1 MTQKIYDKLKK
12 FYDHTVNSEQFRD
25 WHNNIRVPAWN
36 FYDGHQWTDDE
47 LAVLQERGQAPT
59 VINHIKT
66 RVDSVIGLGLQ
77 NMTKVAYTPRNFTE
91 DSLRLSEAATAVAYQ
106 IQDYNDAK
114 ALMSQA
120 FKDQMVSGLGC
131 IKVSQVD
138 EITRMQYIPD
148 GEVIWDVDDTSPQ
161 LTNSR
166 YRGQVVWMD
175 IDVAKKKFPSS
186 ASDIDELVASAKEND
201 GVPQETT
208 SGLGIQ
214 TDDVDPYQDFVDVKL
229 NKIRIVELQ
238 YKKATDAYI
247 YTDTEGNSKRVFDK
261 KTAEDNKSEGTE
273 VLTVLAD
280 EIWVG
285 YFTQDILLGH
295 LPLPVQS
302 EEFEYVF
309 SVWNRRRSDDVPYGA
324 VYSALDPQ
332 RVYNKSL
339 SKRLHIL
346 ATSRVIADADAVDD
360 IETLRHEAARPDG
373 IILKKAG
380 KEVRIDENRQMAS
393 DQLQQMQQSLIEL
406 GQAMGVPEEL
416 LGAQSNAT
424 SGVAIRQ
431 RQMASALKQ
440 APAFD
445 AMRQLQKKIGV
456 ILLGH
461 IQSMGPNRVAQIINP
476 DNPEE
481 AQVIPFN
488 ITYELDGKT
497 VTAFDISTM
506 EFSVAVVEEPDYTA
520 PPEELAQNLTQMTMN
535 GQLEIILNMPTI
547 AKQLGIRN
555 VDQVQKEY
563 AAYQAMVQQR
573 AAMQNAASPDMGAA
587 QGQTGGQQ
595 PATQQP
601 SPLLGG

>member
-1 MTQKIYDKLKK
+1 MTQAIYDKLKK
-12 FYDHTVNSEQFRD
+12 FYDHTVNSQQFRD
-25 WHNNIRVPAWN
+25 WHNTVRTVAWD
-36 FYDGHQWTDDE
+36 FYDNKQWTDEE
-47 LAVLQERGQAPT
+47 LAILQERGQAPT
-59 VINHIKT
+59 VINHIKP
-66 RVDSVIGLGLQ
+66 RVDSVVGLGLQ
-77 NMTKVAYTPRNFTE
+77 NMTKVAYTPRNFNE
-91 DSLRLSEAATAVAYQ
+91 DSRKLAEAATALAYQ

-114 ALMSQA
+114 SSLSQA
-120 FKDQMVSGLGC
+120 FKDEMVSGIGC
-131 IKVSQVD
+131 IKVCKMDDV
-138 EITRMQYIPD
+138 TRISYVPD
-148 GEVIWDVDDTSPQ
+148 GEILWDVDDTSPQ

-175 IDVAKKKFPSS
+175 IDVAKKKFPAS
-186 ASDIDELVASAKEND
+186 AKEIDELVASAKDNN

-208 SGLGIQ
+208 NGLGMQ
-214 TDDVDPYQDFVDVKL
+214 SDDVDPYQDFIDVKL
-229 NKIRIVELQ
+229 NKMRVVELQ
-238 YKKATDAYI
+238 YKKPTNAYV
-247 YTDTEGNSKRVFDK
+247 YTDSEGNSKRVFDK
-261 KTAEDNKSEGTE
+261 KVAEDNKSEGTE
-273 VLTVLAD
+273 VLTVLAE

-309 SVWNRRRSDDVPYGA
+309 SLWSRRRSDNVPYGA

-346 ATSRVIADADAVDD
+346 ASSRIIADADGIDD

-380 KEVRIDENRQMAS
+380 KEVRVDENRQMAA
-393 DQLQQMQQSLIEL
+393 DQLQQMQQSLIEI

-416 LGAQSNAT
+416 LGSQTNAT

-445 AMRQLQKKIGV
+445 AMRQLQKKVGV

-461 IQSMGPNRVAQIINP
+461 IQAMGPDRAAQIVNP

-481 AQVIPFN
+481 VTVIPFN
-488 ITYELDGKT
+488 ITYEMDGKE
-497 VTAFDISTM
+497 VTAYDISTM
-506 EFSVAVVEEPDYTA
+506 EFAVAVVEEPDYSA

-535 GQLEIILNMPTI
+535 GQLEIILNMPSI

-573 AAMQNAASPDMGAA
+573 MAMQNAASPEMGAA

-601 SPLLGG
+601 SPLMGG